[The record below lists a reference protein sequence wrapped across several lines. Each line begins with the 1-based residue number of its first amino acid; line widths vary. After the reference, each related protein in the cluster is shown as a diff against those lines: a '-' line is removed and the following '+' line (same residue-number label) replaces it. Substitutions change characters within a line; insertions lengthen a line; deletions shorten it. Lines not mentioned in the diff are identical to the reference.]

1 MKGSYRDDDL
11 KWAGI
16 MFVSG
21 VLSLSIILL
30 ISYFVTGKWDQI
42 VGFSWCLLPI
52 GLLLILGS
60 LSKLLGALTGTSD
73 NIGRS
78 TSFRCP
84 HCSTMISTK
93 DIPLAGETFSCPRC
107 KRILMK

>member
-30 ISYFVTGKWDQI
+30 ISYFVTGTWDQI

-60 LSKLLGALTGTSD
+60 LSKLFGALTGTSD